1 MNKLLSKIV
10 SVATAAAMTL
20 FVSSGSL
27 QTFINEID
35 AHAAETDIFLGDV
48 NDDDK
53 VDVFDL
59 CLMKREL
66 VEPGAT
72 SIDKV
77 AADVNADG
85 VDLKQFIKQFLNFVL
100 DVSKYSLAGIEFTN
114 LPNTEGLVTWLNKK
128 SEEFDKILTLMDILV
143 NLNSEIKYDDNPK
156 YMIEATLL
164 TRRIE

>member
-35 AHAAETDIFLGDV
+35 AHAAETDVFLGDV
-48 NDDDK
+48 NGDDR

-85 VDLKQFIKQFLNFVL
+85 VVDIKDVIEVQQFLLVERDSFTGSMRKKVEPPDTSVVTTNQQIETSIIFTIICVL
-100 DVSKYSLAGIEFTN
+100 SSTTAHEKVL
-114 LPNTEGLVTWLNKK
+114 LVPL
-128 SEEFDKILTLMDILV
+128 SRVVVM
-143 NLNSEIKYDDNPK
+143 
-156 YMIEATLL
+156 M
-164 TRRIE
+164 RICPVF

>member
-85 VDLKQFIKQFLNFVL
+85 VVDIKDVIEVQQFLLVERDSFTGSMRKKVEPPDTSVVTTNQQ
-100 DVSKYSLAGIEFTN
+100 IET
-114 LPNTEGLVTWLNKK
+114 
-128 SEEFDKILTLMDILV
+128 
-143 NLNSEIKYDDNPK
+143 
-156 YMIEATLL
+156 
-164 TRRIE
+164 